1 MALRGLIPI
10 LEAWYYILTITTKE
24 YIMLTLKD
32 KLVILR
38 GYLIAQQID
47 FDCASPNLVA
57 DICFNYFPQWNI
69 SPEDILYLSNKM

>member
-1 MALRGLIPI
+1 
-10 LEAWYYILTITTKE
+10 
-24 YIMLTLKD
+24 MLTLKD